1 MHAPGAGSPL
11 PEGPELFALDSRVD
25 GSEVVIMLSGE
36 LDLASAPTLST
47 ALFSTIG
54 ADSRRIVID
63 LARLSFMDS
72 SGVQVIASARIAQA
86 ERGGE
91 LVLRGPDHNV
101 RRLFDLLDL
110 GAWLEDH
117 DSAPIE
123 RRVPRARAR
132 VSAVA
137 AYGPLEGLMQG
148 GAGDTGEAA
157 GGT

>member
-1 MHAPGAGSPL
+1 LPAPGAGNPL
-11 PEGPELFALDSRVD
+11 PEGFGLFALDTRVE
-25 GSEVVIMLSGE
+25 GPEVLIVLSGE

-47 ALFSTIG
+47 ALFSAMG

-63 LARLSFMDS
+63 LAGLSFMGS
-72 SGVQVIASARIAQA
+72 SGVHVIASARTAQA
-86 ERGGE
+86 GRGGE

-110 GAWLEDH
+110 NDWLEGH
-117 DSAPIE
+117 ASASIE
-123 RRVPRARAR
+123 RSAPRARAR

-148 GAGDTGEAA
+148 GADDTGEAA